1 MLLHLVCIFIRSRL
15 PPKRK
20 NNSDENI
27 ISKAIVADVMTKA
40 MNVEN
45 SWQDPLIPWKI
56 EVFY

>member
-1 MLLHLVCIFIRSRL
+1 M

-27 ISKAIVADVMTKA
+27 ISKAVLADVMIKA

-45 SWQDPLIPWKI
+45 SWQDPLIPWRK
-56 EVFY
+56 EAFH